1 MVSAS
6 TSSGQEKATTV
17 ATPQLQHPELI
28 QKIVQEGVLLGGG
41 AAAILLQVANPGVGK
56 GVDNH
61 SNFAYRPLDRLRT
74 TMTFVYCMTFGTPEE
89 KRQVVEMVHRA
100 HAAVKGADYDANDP
114 DLQLWVAAT
123 LYAVAIEMYEEI
135 FGEMDAATAE
145 RIYREYA
152 VLAVALRVRPEQWP
166 ADRKAFWVYWDQKIA
181 TMEITDSAKR
191 VAAELLN
198 NKHLPLYFRV
208 LMPWVRLITAEL
220 LPARIRDAY
229 GLKTNKTRRA
239 AYKAT
244 VSFARATYPFMPK
257 FVRTFPKRY
266 YLKDMRRRL
275 QSMEKVI

>member
-6 TSSGQEKATTV
+6 TSSVQEKATNV

-239 AYKAT
+239 AQKAT